1 MQHDVH
7 IEQRKNG
14 GILAETEVQIVLA
27 RYVIISSSTHSFRGS
42 RSARRLARVRA
53 SIGSEHYNTHKQRRR
68 RLGCIPP
75 LHTHRQLDM
84 RKLVSP
90 YRGKVGEI
98 TGDLSLAM
106 QQSKRTPQKMIL
118 VEADY
123 E

>member
-1 MQHDVH
+1 
-7 IEQRKNG
+7 
-14 GILAETEVQIVLA
+14 
-27 RYVIISSSTHSFRGS
+27 
-42 RSARRLARVRA
+42 
-53 SIGSEHYNTHKQRRR
+53 
-68 RLGCIPP
+68 
-75 LHTHRQLDM
+75 M

>member
-53 SIGSEHYNTHKQRRR
+53 SIAHRDRKHYIIYIIYAHKQNGADARKNGARRVTYTQTVR
-68 RLGCIPP
+68 
-75 LHTHRQLDM
+75 HAQ
-84 RKLVSP
+84 
-90 YRGKVGEI
+90 
-98 TGDLSLAM
+98 A
-106 QQSKRTPQKMIL
+106 
-118 VEADY
+118 
-123 E
+123 